1 MARKYIST
9 TETAK
14 MIRKSLKEAFPGVK
28 FSVVSSKYSGG
39 SSINIRWT
47 DGPTTEQVD
56 EITSRFEG
64 AYFDGSIDYK
74 GYRYAMIGGEQVH
87 FSVDFIFT
95 VREYSDESLKLAIN
109 GVFVAYPGNCREYV
123 KKHGIVTLDDY
134 KCGNLWNRMVIE
146 GGSFQDCSMQACIN
160 KNLAKRSFCETHDSK
175 TAGAVFFTHDDG
187 YSRFQTVC
195 A

>member
-28 FSVVSSKYSGG
+28 FSVVSSKYAGG

-47 DGPTTEQVD
+47 DGPTDEQVN

-87 FSVDFIFT
+87 FSADFIFLN
-95 VREYSDESLKLAIN
+95 RGYSDEALKLAIY
-109 GVFVAYPGNCREYV
+109 GVSVEFPGNFKSYV
-123 KKHGIVTLDDY
+123 EKHGIVTLDDY

-146 GGSFQDCSMQACIN
+146 GGSFTECGMQAMIN
-160 KNLAKRSFCETHDSK
+160 KNLAKRSFCETQNSK